1 MESIITS
8 YNIDYEQLR
17 LFIADYNGFIAGSAA
32 LAAYFKQ
39 ENIPVKYEPG
49 DIDIWIPTDEPEFIQ
64 LFQEFIRIY
73 GFTNSHEYDT
83 IRLSHCEMVASYGGV
98 FDYNDVPSLLSVNSF
113 LNCSE
118 QKVQL
123 IIINPENYHSMRE
136 YIWDH
141 FDISVCATWWNPCT
155 QVITTIDENNTKKM
169 RMYILNKKNIGD
181 GKERVQKRLVKYKER
196 GFKYITSQPQVYDSE
211 DPRIFTTNKLSM
223 EVATDIITFEDD
235 INVQQFLEASH
246 DNIIVKCGTQLY
258 AFNRKYIT
266 DYMHKHTGYII
277 NNRESGFTCTTP
289 FNQTILRHDVNYI
302 DYCDYSIYEFVYSHV
317 VHHGGKSYS
326 ICKMNCYTVA
336 NWEKD
341 TVVPSRVCNA
351 PYASLAPLPRA
362 PINIEVMV

>member
-17 LFIADYNGFIAGSAA
+17 LFLVDYNGFIAGSSA

-39 ENIPVKYEPG
+39 ENIPVEYEPG
-49 DIDIWIPTDEPEFIQ
+49 DIDIWIPTDEPEFVQ

-73 GFTNSHEYDT
+73 GFTNSHEYELLD
-83 IRLSHCEMVASYGGV
+83 IISYI
-98 FDYNDVPSLLSVNSF
+98 DYDNIANILSVTSF
-113 LNCSE
+113 INCSE

-123 IIINPENYHSMRE
+123 ILINADYYTTIYK
-136 YIWDH
+136 YIVDH
-141 FDISVCATWWNPCT
+141 FDISVCATWWNPNN
-155 QVITTIDENNTKKM
+155 QVATTLDENNTKKM
-169 RMYILNKKNIGD
+169 RMYILNDKDTTD
-181 GKERVQKRLVKYKER
+181 GKERLQKRLDKYKQR
-196 GFKYITSQPQVYDSE
+196 GFKYITSQPLIYYTE

-246 DNIIVKCGTQLY
+246 ESIIVKCGTQLY

-277 NNRESGFTCTTP
+277 NNRESGFICTTP
-289 FNQTILRHDVNYI
+289 FNQTILHHDVNYI

-317 VHHGGKSYS
+317 VHYGSKSYS

-336 NWEKD
+336 DWEKD
-341 TVVPSRVCNA
+341 NVVPSRVCNA

-362 PINIEVMV
+362 PINVEVMV